1 MSQRSGYFIAMLGAV
16 ALASANNTSLQAAP
30 TTYGDFGSWSSAV
43 GAFTTV
49 TIPEPNGGGGFDFFG
64 AGDASVTYE
73 GVVFSTSSNLS
84 DGNFFNV
91 GSGFSG
97 QAPVLSSQQQNSG
110 VANIL
115 ITFPFAVQGF
125 ALNFGTFDSANLSF
139 SLSNDGSFVLSSPG
153 SGGYTYTAAFFVGA
167 TDSSSFTSVRLTI
180 PSDALD
186 IKNISYAAAPS
197 GVPDAG
203 SGAALLGLGF
213 AGLAALRRKLGQ

>member
-1 MSQRSGYFIAMLGAV
+1 MLGAA

-43 GAFTTV
+43 GAVTTV
-49 TIPEPNGGGGFDFFG
+49 TIPEPNGGGGYDGFG
-64 AGDASVTYE
+64 SGDASVTYE
-73 GVVFSTSSNLS
+73 GVVFSTSSNFGN
-84 DGNFFNV
+84 GNFYNV

-97 QAPVLSSQQQNSG
+97 RAPVLSSQQQSSG

-125 ALNFGTFDSANLSF
+125 ALNYGTHLAADLSF
-139 SLSNDGSFVLSSPG
+139 SLSNEGSFVLSSPAA
-153 SGGYTYTAAFFVGA
+153 SRYTAASFIGA
-167 TDSSSFTSVRLTI
+167 TDTSPFTSVLLTT
-180 PSDALD
+180 PDNHLD
-186 IKNISYAAAPS
+186 IKNISYAAVAS
-197 GVPDAG
+197 SVPDAG